1 MKIVF
6 APDKFKMCMKSA
18 TVCRVLQNAFRTVMP
33 DAELV
38 SVPVSDGGEG
48 MTRAL
53 ADALHGKHEG
63 ILLAMQE
70 LREAVDALEKQIPD
84 ACWPLPKYREMLFIY

>member
-6 APDKFKMCMKSA
+6 APDKFKMCMKST
-18 TVCRVLQNAFRTVMP
+18 TVCRVLQQAFRTVFP

-53 ADALHGKHEG
+53 AGALLGALHP
-63 ILLAMQE
+63 
-70 LREAVDALEKQIPD
+70 VDVTGPGGEPV
-84 ACWPLPKYREMLFIY
+84 